1 MKSYRQR
8 TRTKQNQRE
17 EKELDQRKVFTRRA
31 ALFAGGQVVV
41 GAALAARMYQL
52 QVVQSEE
59 FAVQAEDNRINTRLL
74 IPNRGQLFDRNGE
87 ALATNREDYRV
98 YIIAEN
104 TPDFAATLERLA
116 DLVRLPDD
124 ARLRLLRESRRRDK
138 RSIPLT
144 VMSNLSW
151 DQVARI
157 EANTPDLPGVFVE
170 QGVTRTYAASSAT
183 VHATGYVGPPSE
195 DDQATDGDP
204 LLSLPEFRLGKQGIE
219 KVLDQP
225 MRGQSGYAEVEIN
238 AAGKVQRELSRKDGT
253 PGTDVTLTVD
263 LELQRIA
270 MGLLGQHET
279 ASAVVMDVHSGEVLV
294 LASHPGYDPNVFVS
308 GINPALWRTLNANP
322 HTPLINKC
330 IAGTYAP
337 GSTFKLATAIAGLES
352 GAINYG
358 TSFSCGGSLQLGSAV
373 FHCWKRGGHGGLAL
387 RDAIKQSCD
396 VYFYQ
401 TALATGV
408 DRFAEVARKFGIG
421 TLTGIDLPNERP
433 AIMPD
438 TKWKAETFKED
449 KKFHSGEL
457 AIIGIGQGYVITTPL
472 QLAVY
477 TARLV
482 NGGRAVVPRVVH
494 APIELASTRPKTPDG
509 RFPSLGVKERHLAF
523 LADAM
528 AGVVNEPGGTALRSK
543 IEEKHMAM
551 GGKTGTSQVRRITAA
566 ERATGVVKNED
577 LPWEKRDHALFIAF
591 APVHAPK
598 YACAVVVE
606 HGGGGGAVAAPIA
619 RELMIAVQRK
629 HPVSAALPPEKPETL
644 RRSRAETR

>member
-1 MKSYRQR
+1 MKRFRKKKPGQR
-8 TRTKQNQRE
+8 D

-31 ALFAGGQVVV
+31 ALFAGSQVVV

-59 FAVQAEDNRINTRLL
+59 LAVQAEDNRVNTRLL
-74 IPNRGQLFDRNGE
+74 IPNRGRLFDRNGE
-87 ALATNREDYRV
+87 TVAANREDYRV
-98 YIIAEN
+98 YIIADR
-104 TPDFAATLERLA
+104 TPEFAATLERLA
-116 DLVRLPDD
+116 EMIRLPDD
-124 ARLRLLRESRRRDK
+124 TRLRLLREGRRRDK
-138 RSIPLT
+138 RTIPLT
-144 VMSNLSW
+144 VMSNLTW

-183 VHATGYVGPPSE
+183 VHVTGYVGPPSE
-195 DDQATDGDP
+195 DDQASDGDP

-219 KVLDQP
+219 KVLDAP
-225 MRGQSGYAEVEIN
+225 MRGKSGYAEVEIN
-238 AAGKVQRELSRKDGT
+238 AAGKVQRELNRKEGT
-253 PGTDVTLTVD
+253 AGTDVTLSID
-263 LELQRIA
+263 LELQRVA

-279 ASAVVMDVHSGEVLV
+279 ASAVVMDVHSGEVII

-308 GINPALWRTLNANP
+308 GINPVLWRTLNANP

-337 GSTFKLATAIAGLES
+337 GSTFKMMTAIAGLES
-352 GAINYG
+352 GAI
-358 TSFSCGGSLQLGSAV
+358 TPASSFSCGGAMQLGSAV

-401 TALATGV
+401 TALATGI
-408 DRFAEVARKFGIG
+408 DRMAAIGRKFSFG
-421 TLTGIDLPNERP
+421 TLTGIDLPNEKP

-438 TKWKAETFKED
+438 TSWKAETFKED

-457 AIIGIGQGYVITTPL
+457 AIIGIGQGYVIATPL

-477 TARLV
+477 VARLV
-482 NGGRAVVPRVVH
+482 NGGRAVVPRVVRS
-494 APIELASTRPKTPDG
+494 PIELATTRSKAPDG
-509 RFPSLGVKERHLAF
+509 RFPSLGLSTRHLNF

-543 IEEKHMAM
+543 IEEKAMAM

-577 LPWEKRDHALFIAF
+577 LPWDKRDHALFLAY

-619 RELMIAVQRK
+619 RELMLAVQRK
-629 HPVSAALPPEKPETL
+629 HPATASLPPEKPVL
-644 RRSRAETR
+644 PVRSRAERR